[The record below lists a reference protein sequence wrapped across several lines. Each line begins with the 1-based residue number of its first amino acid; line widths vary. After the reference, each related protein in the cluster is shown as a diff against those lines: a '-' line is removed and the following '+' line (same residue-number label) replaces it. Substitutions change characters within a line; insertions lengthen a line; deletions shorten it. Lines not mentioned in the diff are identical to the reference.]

1 MSEEVTN
8 SKGEL
13 VEKIVFGAVPILL
26 SCIGYLLVALND
38 MENKITVLES
48 KVAVVVSTE
57 NKPIPPDGTTI
68 AMEQIRAQAAEARAE
83 LKMEAAMA
91 RAELDKRITVL
102 EDRII
107 NRR

>member
-1 MSEEVTN
+1 MSDEVTN
-8 SKGEL
+8 SKSQL

-48 KVAVVVSTE
+48 KVAVVVSAE

-68 AMEQIRAQAAEARAE
+68 AMEQIRAQATEARAE
-83 LKMEAAMA
+83 LKLEAAMA

-102 EDRII
+102 EDKT

>member
-26 SCIGYLLVALND
+26 SCVGYLLMALNE

-48 KVAVVVSTE
+48 KVAVVVSAE
-57 NKPIPPDGTTI
+57 NKPIPSEGTTV
-68 AMEQIRAQAAEARAE
+68 AMEQIRAEAAENRAALKYEAAISRAE
-83 LKMEAAMA
+83 LAN
-91 RAELDKRITVL
+91 RITVL
-102 EDRII
+102 ETKLE
-107 NRR
+107 RR